1 MAKPVNGQIK
11 KPYSPPVLTVYGTV
25 RELTQH
31 SGAKGSADHPPAG
44 LRSKTA
50 L

>member
-1 MAKPVNGQIK
+1 MAKPLNGEIK

-31 SGAKGSADHPPAG
+31 VGRHGATDHPTEG
-44 LRSKTA
+44 IRNKSSV
-50 L
+50 